1 MTRVFRI
8 RLPETL
14 DAALM
19 AFCQHHGL
27 NASIVVREAI
37 RHVLEHPG
45 AYPALRPKPVEEL
58 PTLLDPR
65 TPAQIANWERYIAEE
80 PPVDLEAMVA
90 GMPDLET
97 IAAQMPP
104 LGESR

>member
-1 MTRVFRI
+1 MTTRVFRI

-19 AFCQHHGL
+19 AFCENHGL

-45 AYPALRPKPVEEL
+45 AYPALMPKPVQEIR
-58 PTLLDPR
+58 PMVDPR
-65 TPAQIANWERYIAEE
+65 TPEQREAWER
-80 PPVDLEAMVA
+80 DRGKLEAL
-90 GMPDLET
+90 D
-97 IAAQMPP
+97 
-104 LGESR
+104 LGELVGRPLPGM

>member
-1 MTRVFRI
+1 MTTRVFRI

-19 AFCQHHGL
+19 AFCENHGL

-45 AYPALRPKPVEEL
+45 AYPALMPKPAEEL
-58 PTLLDPR
+58 PTLVDLR
-65 TPAQIANWERYIAEE
+65 TPEQREAWERYLAVVQ
-80 PPVDLEAMVA
+80 PVHLEA
-90 GMPDLET
+90 
-97 IAAQMPP
+97 IAAQMPS
-104 LGESR
+104 LGESRHGET